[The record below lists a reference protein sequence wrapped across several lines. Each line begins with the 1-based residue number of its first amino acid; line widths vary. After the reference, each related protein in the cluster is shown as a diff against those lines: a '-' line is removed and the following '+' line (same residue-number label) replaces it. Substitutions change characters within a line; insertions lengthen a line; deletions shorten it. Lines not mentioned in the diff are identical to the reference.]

1 MQCHI
6 NFCSRV
12 AQMGHV
18 ERKSCRT
25 LAMMTSESPSLKS
38 LDLSKTRLT
47 PGQLTHLAQMIRRA
61 PALETLMLVS
71 VSMTLEFAE
80 LDARNP
86 FIQSMHDPMCK
97 VLRLETSL
105 LEYPQLFR
113 AFMAAKR
120 NRGKGKGKHGKNSSK
135 GSKGSGVFSTEEAG
149 GRADTLCLPTSLLLG
164 RY

>member
-1 MQCHI
+1 
-6 NFCSRV
+6 
-12 AQMGHV
+12 
-18 ERKSCRT
+18 
-25 LAMMTSESPSLKS
+25 MMSQSPSLKS
-38 LDLSKTRLT
+38 MDLSKTRLT

-71 VSMTLEFAE
+71 VSMTMEFAE
-80 LDARNP
+80 LDGRNP

-120 NRGKGKGKHGKNSSK
+120 NRGKGKGKHGKNTSK
-135 GSKGSGVFSTEEAG
+135 GSKGSEAFRQSSDEVG
-149 GRADTLCLPTSLLLG
+149 RRADTLCLPTSLLPGKSLAETLDG
-164 RY
+164 ISDID

>member
-1 MQCHI
+1 
-6 NFCSRV
+6 
-12 AQMGHV
+12 
-18 ERKSCRT
+18 
-25 LAMMTSESPSLKS
+25 MMTSQSPSLKS
-38 LDLSKTRLT
+38 MDLSKTRLT

-71 VSMTLEFAE
+71 VSMTMEFAE
-80 LDARNP
+80 LDSRNP

-120 NRGKGKGKHGKNSSK
+120 NRGKGKGKGKHGKNSSK
-135 GSKGSGVFSTEEAG
+135 VSKGSQAFRPSSEEV
-149 GRADTLCLPTSLLLG
+149 GRRTDTLCLPTSLLPG
-164 RY
+164 KSCRNPRQN